1 MKGNPL
7 MQLNKIKHMEWGPLA
22 SKLKVYFVDE
32 LKFRN
37 LEPLDYIAEE
47 LQIAK
52 NDFIYQD
59 C

>member
-1 MKGNPL
+1 
-7 MQLNKIKHMEWGPLA
+7 LA

-37 LEPLDYIAEE
+37 LEPLDYIADE